1 MVALAAITDLRAA
14 SARGVCGDAVSQLLA
29 GPAESRDARFADT
42 SPIELLPHG
51 LPQRLV
57 CGASDRLVPNEL
69 SSRYAEA
76 ARNAGDPATLE
87 VVEGAGHF
95 ELVDPASPAVALGPA
110 ARSPISVTGPSCCV
124 DRARP
129 AAIGFGRFQEDSH
142 GPPDRPQGF
151 HAPRHGGGAAVSLSL
166 AGPLTRQVLGAND
179 RVRVGA
185 IGTGRQGLSNMKA
198 FQRHGAEIAAV
209 CDVFEPNLAKARTLA
224 ASAAAAHSDFRRV
237 LDDKTI
243 DVVIVATPDHWH
255 ALPAVQACEAG
266 KDVFV
271 EKPVSVA
278 VEEGKAM
285 LAAARK
291 HQRVMQVALWQR
303 SNAHFQRAA
312 QVVRSGLLGKVTS
325 VRAWNYSNAS
335 PDGIGNP
342 PDSDAAR
349 GARLGRLARPRS
361 ESPLQRQPLRRGDD
375 RWSTFRYFWDYS
387 NGILGDWGV
396 HLIDIAQWALDTPGP
411 RVVSCFGQKQ
421 ALRDNGD
428 SPDTLTATF
437 EYPDFLLTYEYR
449 ATNANS
455 MFAKGYGLL
464 FHGTEATM
472 FLNRQGFEVF
482 PETRKGKDTRT
493 SRAPRR

>member
-1 MVALAAITDLRAA
+1 MGRPIDRRDFMHRA
-14 SARGVCGDAVSQLLA
+14 
-29 GPAESRDARFADT
+29 T
-42 SPIELLPHG
+42 
-51 LPQRLV
+51 
-57 CGASDRLVPNEL
+57 GA
-69 SSRYAEA
+69 
-76 ARNAGDPATLE
+76 
-87 VVEGAGHF
+87 
-95 ELVDPASPAVALGPA
+95 
-110 ARSPISVTGPSCCV
+110 
-124 DRARP
+124 
-129 AAIGFGRFQEDSH
+129 
-142 GPPDRPQGF
+142 
-151 HAPRHGGGAAVSLSL
+151 GAAVSLSL

-224 ASAAAAHSDFRRV
+224 GDSAAAHSDFRRV

-342 PDSDAAR
+342 PDSAPPAGLDWDAW
-349 GARLGRLARPRS
+349 LGPAPKVPYNANRFGVR
-361 ESPLQRQPLRRGDD
+361 DD

-482 PETRKGKDTRT
+482 PETRKGKDDKDVARSASMKMDEVDNGLENHAANMLECMKTRKRPACDIEDGLR
-493 SRAPRR
+493 SSAPCLLGVIALRTGERLEFDPLKQELKNPSGAAKKLFGRDYRTPWKLA

>member
-1 MVALAAITDLRAA
+1 M
-14 SARGVCGDAVSQLLA
+14 
-29 GPAESRDARFADT
+29 
-42 SPIELLPHG
+42 
-51 LPQRLV
+51 
-57 CGASDRLVPNEL
+57 
-69 SSRYAEA
+69 
-76 ARNAGDPATLE
+76 
-87 VVEGAGHF
+87 
-95 ELVDPASPAVALGPA
+95 
-110 ARSPISVTGPSCCV
+110 
-124 DRARP
+124 
-129 AAIGFGRFQEDSH
+129 
-142 GPPDRPQGF
+142 
-151 HAPRHGGGAAVSLSL
+151 
-166 AGPLTRQVLGAND
+166 
-179 RVRVGA
+179 
-185 IGTGRQGLSNMKA
+185 
-198 FQRHGAEIAAV
+198 
-209 CDVFEPNLAKARTLA
+209 
-224 ASAAAAHSDFRRV
+224 

-342 PDSDAAR
+342 PDSAPPAGLDWDAW
-349 GARLGRLARPRS
+349 LGPAPKVPYNANRFGVR
-361 ESPLQRQPLRRGDD
+361 DD

-482 PETRKGKDTRT
+482 PETRKGKDDKDVARSASMKMDEVDNGLENHAANMLECMKTRKRPACDIEDGLR
-493 SRAPRR
+493 SSAPCLLGVVARGLGERLEFDPLKHELKNPSGAAKKLFGRDYRAPWTGLGQASRWTLSASRSLSPAR